1 MPNELDH
8 LLAQCDPATP
18 LDDTDRA
25 WLNAEPVG
33 NEALNEYFYVPAIS
47 DPEGFIGQLRES
59 LAAIDRLGQPLE
71 IADFANIIGILL
83 GRAISDKA
91 ALERDF
97 QQGFAHG
104 IDLARRETH
113 DQ

>member
-8 LLAQCDPATP
+8 LLAQCDPAIP
-18 LDDTDRA
+18 LNDTDRA

-33 NEALNEYFYVPAIS
+33 NEILDEHLCILVIS
-47 DPEGFIGQLRES
+47 DPERFIDQLRES
-59 LAAIDRLGQPLE
+59 LAAIDHLGQPLE
-71 IADFANIIGILL
+71 IVGLANIIGLLL

-104 IDLARRETH
+104 IDLARHEQH

>member
-8 LLAQCDPATP
+8 LLTQCDHAIPF
-18 LDDTDRA
+18 DDTDKA

-33 NEALNEYFYVPAIS
+33 NEMLDEHFYVPAIS
-47 DPEGFIGQLRES
+47 DPEGFIGQLRKS
-59 LAAIDRLGQPLE
+59 LAAIDHLGQPLE
-71 IADFANIIGILL
+71 IADLANIIGLLL

-91 ALERDF
+91 ALERNF

-104 IDLARRETH
+104 INLASRETH
-113 DQ
+113 GQ

>member
-1 MPNELDH
+1 MQNELDY
-8 LLAQCDPATP
+8 LLAQCDPAIP
-18 LDDTDRA
+18 LDNTDRA

-33 NEALNEYFYVPAIS
+33 DEMLDEQLYVPVIVSPARFV
-47 DPEGFIGQLRES
+47 DQLRES

-71 IADFANIIGILL
+71 IADLANEIGLLL
-83 GRAISDKA
+83 GCTISDKA

-97 QQGFAHG
+97 QQGFVYG
-104 IDLARRETH
+104 VNLACCKVR

>member
-8 LLAQCDPATP
+8 LLAQCDPAIP

-33 NEALNEYFYVPAIS
+33 NEMLDEHFYAPAIS
-47 DPEGFIGQLRES
+47 DPEGFIGQLCES
-59 LAAIDRLGQPLE
+59 LAAIDHLGQPLE
-71 IADFANIIGILL
+71 ISDFANIIGLLL

-104 IDLARRETH
+104 IDLARREQH
-113 DQ
+113 AQ